1 VKTFLI
7 SSGVVLAILA
17 VVGGGGLWIVGRGK
31 SRVNVAT
38 PVRLE
43 CPVCGDLVEVV
54 NAPGE
59 IQPQKKVLISARVS
73 ARIIE
78 LPYKAGEH
86 VTQGDP
92 NAHSPI
98 PPSVLVRLD
107 STEMDAILKSAESH
121 RSAQEAQIKVEQ
133 TRLTGQAASIKGIR
147 ARLEEAQR
155 DLGRLSELARSK
167 VTSQSEL
174 DAAQCKVDELLAEMQ
189 NAESSVEAARMNI
202 EVLRHNLASAEA
214 EVTKCKDN
222 LSYTT
227 ITSPI
232 DGVVTKVNAAVGELA
247 MTGTMN
253 NPGTVILEVADLS
266 QMLLVAQ
273 VDESDVGFVRGGQ
286 KAVVRIQAYPNKVFR
301 GVVEHVAL
309 THVLNQTRSKVF
321 ETKIVLDT
329 EGQPVY
335 SGLTAD
341 VDIETQCHRS
351 VLKIPSQAVLA
362 RKAEELPLE
371 VRTDNPNVNLSK
383 TDTPVVYRYLSGKAV
398 VTPVKIG
405 PSDATHTVILSGV
418 SEGDRIIVG
427 PYKVLEKLSHD
438 QTVRDERES
447 QAKQPGGSTSASAP
461 TSGPTSGAAAT
472 QTSRTATTQTN
483 P

>member
-1 VKTFLI
+1 MKTFLI

-17 VVGGGGLWIVGRGK
+17 ILGGGGLWIAGRGK
-31 SRVNVAT
+31 GRVNVAT
-38 PVRLE
+38 PVRVE
-43 CPVCGDLVEVV
+43 CPVCGDLVESV

-59 IQPQKKVLISARVS
+59 IQPLKKVEISARVS

-86 VTQGDP
+86 VTVGDP
-92 NAHSPI
+92 NAHPPI
-98 PPSVLVRLD
+98 APSVLLRLD
-107 STEMDAILKSAESH
+107 STEMQAVLRSAESR
-121 RSAQEAQIKVEQ
+121 RSAQEAQIQVEQ
-133 TRLTGQAASIKGIR
+133 RHLASQEANITGIR
-147 ARLEEAQR
+147 ARLDDAVR
-155 DLGRLSELARSK
+155 DLNRISELLRSK

-174 DAAQCKVDELLAEMQ
+174 DTAQCKVDELRAELKSG
-189 NAESSVEAARMNI
+189 ESTVEATKMNV
-202 EVLRHNLASAEA
+202 EVLRHNVASAEA
-214 EVTKCKDN
+214 DVAKCRDN

-232 DGVVTKVNAAVGELA
+232 DGVVTKVNAEVGELA
-247 MTGTMN
+247 ITGTMN

-273 VDESDVGFVRGGQ
+273 VDEADVGTVHVGQ
-286 KAVVRIQAYPNKVFR
+286 KAAVRIQAYPNKVFR
-301 GVVEHVAL
+301 GVVDHVAL
-309 THVLNQTRSKVF
+309 THVLSMTRSKVF
-321 ETKIVLDT
+321 ETKILLDT

-371 VRTDNPNVNLSK
+371 VRTNNPNVDLSK
-383 TDTPVVYRYLSGKAV
+383 TDATVVYRYLKGKAT

-405 PSDATHTVILSGV
+405 PSDATHTVILSGIGE
-418 SEGDRIIVG
+418 SDKIIVG
-427 PYKVLEKLSHD
+427 PYKVLEKLAHD
-438 QTVRDERES
+438 QSVRDERES
-447 QAKQPGGSTSASAP
+447 KAKQPQSTSTSAPSSAP
-461 TSGPTSGAAAT
+461 ASGPSSEPTSRAAAT
-472 QTSRTATTQTN
+472 QTS